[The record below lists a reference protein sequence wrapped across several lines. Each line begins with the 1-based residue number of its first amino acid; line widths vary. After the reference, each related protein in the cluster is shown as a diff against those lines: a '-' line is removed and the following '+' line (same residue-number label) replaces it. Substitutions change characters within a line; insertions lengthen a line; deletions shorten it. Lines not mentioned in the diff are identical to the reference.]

1 MTQAVAERDAEPDL
15 QGGATAAPL
24 ERVFDR
30 SVAAALVL
38 CAALYAVF
46 IWRPSFEFRGTR
58 YFTIF
63 DDAVISLTYAR
74 NIADGAGA
82 VWNPGG
88 ARVEGYTNPLW
99 TVVMAAIEKLGLSAA
114 LVPLAISLLS
124 AALVLGAAALA
135 ACLARRLAPTA
146 RRAPLLA
153 ALFVGLYYPL
163 VYWALRGMEVGLI
176 TFLVLAAALLGER
189 LRTAFS
195 GRDLAVLCAVMAA
208 GLLTRDDFV
217 VPAGVV
223 GIWLMV
229 VLRGRD
235 RVVAFAALAGTGAV
249 AVGGQLAFR
258 LSYYGEPLPNTY
270 YLKVAG
276 QPVGPRLWRGLMTL
290 LAVALADLVFVV
302 GFVVAGRRAA
312 TKRSSFGAL
321 AGLCVALIAA
331 LAVYSVYVGGDAWEW
346 ARLANR
352 YLTPAGV
359 LLLVL
364 AASVVEP
371 LAERVRTMR
380 RGWFALAVVVI
391 GGLTFGLVDAWFGVL
406 FHDLIGEHLGVT
418 PTGSDVATITA
429 VVVVAALAIAFVVGG
444 RRKLPPALAQR
455 RVLVPVLAAA
465 VLLAAVGNA
474 WISWAKDGGF
484 YTARNQGAT
493 AYGLVLGDITEPG
506 ASIAVI
512 WAGAPI
518 YYAQRNGVDLL
529 GKMDPVIAHGPHH
542 PGVPM
547 YPGHDK
553 FDFDHSIGEMR
564 PDVIAQ
570 YAWFTD
576 ADIDRFLAD
585 GYTPMRFAPG
595 TNDDLTALDVPR
607 MLLWVRNDSKLVDR
621 SDLQPVPI
629 DEARRISIEPR

>member
-1 MTQAVAERDAEPDL
+1 MTQAVAERDARADPERPA
-15 QGGATAAPL
+15 ATASA
-24 ERVFDR
+24 RVIDR
-30 SVAAALVL
+30 SVVAVLVL
-38 CAALYAVF
+38 CAAVYAVF
-46 IWRPSFEFRGTR
+46 IWRPSFEYRGTR
-58 YFTIF
+58 YFTLF
-63 DDAVISLTYAR
+63 DDAMISLTYAR

-99 TVVMAAIEKLGLSAA
+99 TMLMAVVEKLGLSAA
-114 LVPLAISLLS
+114 VVPLIISLVS
-124 AALVLGAAALA
+124 AGLVLGSAVLA

-176 TFLVLAAALLGER
+176 TFLVLAAVVLAER
-189 LRTAFS
+189 LRTAFT
-195 GRDLAVLCAVMAA
+195 GRDLALLCAVMAA

-217 VPAGVV
+217 VPAAVV
-223 GIWLMV
+223 GLWLMV
-229 VLRGRD
+229 VLRGR
-235 RVVAFAALAGTGAV
+235 RRLLVLTALAATGAV
-249 AVGGQLAFR
+249 TVGGQLAFR

-302 GFVVAGRRAA
+302 GLVVAGRRAGA
-312 TKRSSFGAL
+312 AKRSSFGAL

-364 AASVVEP
+364 GASVVEP

-380 RGWFALAVVVI
+380 RGWFALAVVVV
-391 GGLTFGLVDAWFGVL
+391 GGLAFGLVDAWVGVL
-406 FHDLIGEHLGVT
+406 LHDLIGEHLGVT

-429 VVVVAALAIAFVVGG
+429 VVVVAALGLAFVVGG
-444 RRKLPPALAQR
+444 RRKLPPALASR
-455 RVLVPVLAAA
+455 RVLVPVIAAA
-465 VLLAAVGNA
+465 VLLAATGNA
-474 WISWAKDGGF
+474 WLSWAKDGGF

-493 AYGLVLGDITEPG
+493 AYGLVLGEITRPG

-518 YYAQRNGVDLL
+518 YYAQRDGIDLL

-553 FDFDHSIGEMR
+553 FDFDHSIGVLR

-570 YAWFTD
+570 YAWFTN
-576 ADIDRFLAD
+576 ADVDRFLAD

-595 TNDDLTALDVPR
+595 AHDDLTALDVPR
-607 MLLWVRNDSKLVDR
+607 MLLWVRNDSTLVDR
-621 SDLQPVPI
+621 HDLVPVPV
-629 DEARRISIEPR
+629 DEARRISVEPR